1 MGEDAFSEEALN
13 EAALSEVKGVAG
25 ECELMD
31 NCRTLDVGDC
41 PTDDTD
47 CRCEKLFALFASW
60 SLDAERAISSMCL
73 KEGNC

>member
-1 MGEDAFSEEALN
+1 MGDDAFSDE
-13 EAALSEVKGVAG
+13 ALSEVKGVAG

-41 PTDDTD
+41 PTEDTD
-47 CRCEKLFALFASW
+47 CRWEKLLALFASW

>member
-1 MGEDAFSEEALN
+1 MGDDAFSDEALK
-13 EAALSEVKGVAG
+13 EAPLSEVKGVAG

-31 NCRTLDVGDC
+31 SWRTLDVGDC
-41 PTDDTD
+41 PTEDTD
-47 CRCEKLFALFASW
+47 CRWEKLLALFASW